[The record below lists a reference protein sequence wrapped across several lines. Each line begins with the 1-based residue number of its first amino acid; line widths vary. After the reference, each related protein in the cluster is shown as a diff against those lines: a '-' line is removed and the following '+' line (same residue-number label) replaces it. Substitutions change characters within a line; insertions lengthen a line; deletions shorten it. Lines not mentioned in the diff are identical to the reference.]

1 MGGKRVKNVNA
12 LILKVIPEKNLLVIK
27 GSITGHNGSIVV
39 IEK

>member
-1 MGGKRVKNVNA
+1 
-12 LILKVIPEKNLLVIK
+12 LKVIPEQNLIVIK